1 MRQDILF
8 ALHFLNSY
16 PELSLGVN
24 RRKTANEQHNDNYV
38 AFSNDGKYPTPA
50 EKIKIN
56 ATISPFAYF

>member
-38 AFSNDGKYPTPA
+38 
-50 EKIKIN
+50 IKI
-56 ATISPFAYF
+56 FAVIPIKIRNDNIIPRF